1 MIYLLQ
7 HAVFA
12 SAERFPNREAFVCGT
27 DRLNYAKLS
36 RKVRQLAQTLQN
48 EGVKPGDRVG
58 IYLNRCLETAVAI
71 YGVLAAGAV
80 YVPLNPKAPAA
91 QTAYVIEDCDIAVLV
106 SHPSQKRG
114 LKALLG
120 AGTQVQ
126 KIVGGAGPDGEVEV
140 IDWRTV
146 FATKADDYQAVRQLE
161 TDLAYIIYTSGST
174 GKPKGIMHSHA
185 SGLAFA
191 RNAAARYDLNHED
204 RFGNH
209 APIYFDISQLA
220 YFAAPLVGGTA
231 VIATDAETIFPA
243 SLGKLMERERLT
255 VWYSVP
261 LALVQLVN
269 SGTAAPLDLTSV
281 ELIFYA
287 GEPLAPKYAR
297 QLFDLFPGAKLGNW
311 YGPAETNVCTCY
323 DLPGPPQGDAPIPI
337 GDVWHNTDRLI
348 VGTDDAEVAL
358 GETGELLIRS
368 TTQMLGYWK
377 LPDRS
382 AKAWFAREAPGNLTH
397 RFYRTGDL
405 VREDE
410 AGQLHFL
417 GRADHQVKV
426 RGYRVELAAIER
438 LLLANPAVREACA
451 LALPGGKDGAL
462 MLRALVI
469 LQAPG
474 IITEKELLAY
484 LGQEL
489 PWYAVP
495 ETIIF
500 RGNFPRTATDKI
512 DRPALATEIAADTPL
527 LKS

>member
-7 HAVFA
+7 HTIFA
-12 SAERFPNREAFVCGT
+12 AARRFPDREAFVCGT
-27 DRLNYAKLS
+27 ERMTYAELS
-36 RKVRQLAQTLQN
+36 RKVRQLAQTLKNQ
-48 EGVKPGDRVG
+48 GVEPGDRVG

-71 YGVLAAGAV
+71 YGVLSAGAV

-91 QTAYVIEDCDIAVLV
+91 QNAYVIEDCDIEVLIT
-106 SHPSQKRG
+106 HPSQKRG

-126 KIVGGAGPDGEVEV
+126 KIVGGPALDHEFEHTNWETVYALEVGEH
-140 IDWRTV
+140 
-146 FATKADDYQAVRQLE
+146 QAVRQVE

-243 SLGKLMERERLT
+243 SLGKMMERERIT

-261 LALVQLVN
+261 LALVQLIN
-269 SGTAAPLDLTSV
+269 SGTGETLDLSSV
-281 ELIFYA
+281 QLLFYA
-287 GEPLAPKYAR
+287 GESLAPKYAR
-297 QLFDLFPGAKLGNW
+297 QLHNLFPEAVLGNW

-323 DLPGPPQGDAPIPI
+323 DLPGPPEGDAPISI
-337 GDVWHNTDRLI
+337 GDVWQNTDRLI
-348 VGTDDAEVAL
+348 IGTNDHEVAP
-358 GETGELLIRS
+358 GQTGELLIRA

-377 LPDRS
+377 LPERS
-382 AKAWFAREAPGNLTH
+382 AKAWFTREVAGGLARK
-397 RFYRTGDL
+397 FYRTGDL

-410 AGQLHFL
+410 NGLLHFL

-426 RGYRVELAAIER
+426 RGYRVELGAIER
-438 LLLANPAVREACA
+438 LLLSNPAVREASA
-451 LALPGGKDGAL
+451 LALKGQEDGAL
-462 MLRALVI
+462 ALCALVI
-469 LQAPG
+469 PHAPG
-474 IITEKELLAY
+474 IITEKELLSY
-484 LGQEL
+484 LKEEL

-495 ETIIF
+495 ETILF
-500 RGNFPRTATDKI
+500 RGHFPRTATDKI
-512 DRPALATEIAADTPL
+512 DRPKLARQLTAIAD
-527 LKS
+527 

>member
-7 HAVFA
+7 HTVFD
-12 SAERFPNREAFVCGT
+12 SAERFPRREAFVCGKERMT
-27 DRLNYAKLS
+27 YAELS
-36 RKVRQLAQTLQN
+36 RKVRQLAQTLREQ
-48 EGVKPGDRVG
+48 GVQPGDRVG
-58 IYLNRCLETAVAI
+58 IYLNRCVETAVAV
-71 YGVLAAGAV
+71 YGVLQAGAV
-80 YVPLNPKAPAA
+80 YVPLNHKAPAA
-91 QTAYVIEDCDIAVLV
+91 QNAYVIGECDIAVLV

-120 AGTQVQ
+120 AGPQVQ
-126 KIVGGAGPDGEVEV
+126 RIVGGAVVD
-140 IDWRTV
+140 DTV
-146 FATKADDYQAVRQLE
+146 QTTSWEAVYASELNSSPFIRQVE

-191 RNAAARYDLNHED
+191 RNAAARYDLSYED

-243 SLGKLMERERLT
+243 SLGKLMERERIT

-269 SGTAAPLDLTSV
+269 SGTAEALDLNKIRW
-281 ELIFYA
+281 LFYA
-287 GEPLAPKYAR
+287 GEALAPKYAR
-297 QLFDLFPGAKLGNW
+297 QLFGLFPEARIGNW

-323 DLPGPPQGDAPIPI
+323 DLPGPPEGDEPIPI
-337 GDVWHNTDRLI
+337 GDVWQNTDRLI
-348 VGTDDAEVAL
+348 IDSDGNEVTT
-358 GETGELLIRS
+358 GETGELLIRA
-368 TTQMLGYWK
+368 TTQMQGYWK
-377 LPDRS
+377 LPVRS
-382 AKAWFAREAPGNLTH
+382 AKAWFTQQLTGQPDR

-410 AGQLHFL
+410 AGLLHFL

-426 RGYRVELAAIER
+426 RGYRVELGAIER
-438 LLLANPAVREACA
+438 ILLANPAVREACA
-451 LALPGGKDGAL
+451 LAVTDGQDEAL
-462 MLRALVI
+462 TLRVCVI

-474 IITEKELLAY
+474 IATEKELLTY
-484 LGQEL
+484 LRAEL

-495 ETIIF
+495 ETILF
-500 RGNFPRTATDKI
+500 RGHFPRTATDKI
-512 DRPALATEIAADTPL
+512 DRPEMTRQIADITN
-527 LKS
+527 